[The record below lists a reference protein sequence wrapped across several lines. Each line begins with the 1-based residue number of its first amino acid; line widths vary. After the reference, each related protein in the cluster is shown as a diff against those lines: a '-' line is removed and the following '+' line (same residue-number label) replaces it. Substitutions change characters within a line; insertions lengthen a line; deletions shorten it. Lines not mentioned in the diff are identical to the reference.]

1 MNAKQSWRAW
11 KIWIGVALAL
21 LLAADIA
28 LSAALWHADR
38 EGPQSLRNQRD
49 RLATQGKLLKAD
61 VERGDKIRSSLP
73 QIGRDCDEFY
83 KDAFL
88 DSRTG
93 YSAISED
100 LGDLVGKAG
109 LKSSGLSFL
118 RKDVKDRGVTEI
130 TIKTAVQGDYPAL
143 IKFINGLE
151 RSKNFYLLDDLRL
164 ESSTTGGIRL
174 NLTLRTFF
182 RT

>member
-1 MNAKQSWRAW
+1 MNAKESWRVW
-11 KIWIGVALAL
+11 KIWIGAALAL
-21 LLAADIA
+21 LVAADVA
-28 LSAALWHADR
+28 LAAALWQAGR

-49 RLATQGKLLKAD
+49 RLAIQGKLLEAD
-61 VERGDKIRSSLP
+61 VERGEKIRESLP
-73 QIGRDCDEFY
+73 QIGTDCDKFY
-83 KDAFL
+83 HDAFL
-88 DSRTG
+88 DSHTG

-100 LGDLVGKAG
+100 LGDLATQ
-109 LKSSGLSFL
+109 SGLRSTGLTFG
-118 RKDVKDRGVTEI
+118 RKDLKDRGVTEI
-130 TIKTAVQGDYPAL
+130 TIKSGVQGDYPAL

-151 RSKNFYLLDDLRL
+151 RSKNFYLLDELHL